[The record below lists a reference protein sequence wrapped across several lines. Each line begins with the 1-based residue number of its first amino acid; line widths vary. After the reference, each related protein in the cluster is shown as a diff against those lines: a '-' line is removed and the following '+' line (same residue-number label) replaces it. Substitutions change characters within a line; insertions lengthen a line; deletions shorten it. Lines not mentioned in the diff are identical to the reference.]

1 VLAPSEHLRPTWY
14 LCYQYPPDTS
24 MTRAEPP
31 SSRYSI
37 MITALETM
45 ICISAIAGSVR
56 FAKAEY
62 DQMRRTQQVNR
73 ALAYAVGSWLKG
85 AK

>member
-1 VLAPSEHLRPTWY
+1 
-14 LCYQYPPDTS
+14 
-24 MTRAEPP
+24 
-31 SSRYSI
+31 

-62 DQMRRTQQVNR
+62 DQMRRNQQVNR
-73 ALAYAVGSWLKG
+73 ALAYAVGSWLTAG
-85 AK
+85 QISG

>member
-1 VLAPSEHLRPTWY
+1 
-14 LCYQYPPDTS
+14 

-31 SSRYSI
+31 SADIGY
-37 MITALETM
+37 MVTALETM

-62 DQMRRTQQVNR
+62 DQMRRAQKINR
-73 ALAYAVGSWLKG
+73 ALACAVGRLSRYG
-85 AK
+85 APKNPVAGSFKN